1 MLEAFEE
8 ERWAQYDAPAK
19 TVVTQFWQRLGYDC
33 VENHDEF
40 GIDLLVQGRSKQFA
54 CEVEVKT
61 GWHGGEFHFP
71 TLHIAMRKRKFM
83 DRPCQFMVLNQGLTH
98 TAVASPVICSLNV
111 LVRLG
116 AQEVTVMGKC
126 FSR

>member
-40 GIDLLVQGRSKQFA
+40 GIDLLVQGRGKQFA

-98 TAVASPVICSLNV
+98 RC
-111 LVRLG
+111 G
-116 AQEVTVMGKC
+116 GQEGL
-126 FSR
+126 SS